1 MFGSRV
7 GIIYDGI
14 QIENQQWGQDHAP
27 NIDQNAFDE
36 IRLVKGAGV
45 LKYSGDTRGIVVLEK
60 KLPQLMILCTENQF

>member
-1 MFGSRV
+1 MIHGMFGSRV

-36 IRLVKGAGV
+36 IRL
-45 LKYSGDTRGIVVLEK
+45 LKE
-60 KLPQLMILCTENQF
+60 QEF